1 MHPHHRSADEP
12 SRLTLLRFSTG
23 QILEDDFAWA
33 WYGIQSAELFEVRHD
48 GRGEAAKNG
57 ADRVCETL
65 LRGMGESNRIE
76 SEWGRRSTSWGC
88 MIEWKDR
95 LLVIRESQIY
105 PFKDLS
111 VSLSYLA
118 FLSFSHL
125 PKDPIPRKPR
135 FLSCLTVIRKS
146 DHLKDSE
153 SAIEVTP
160 RIANS

>member
-76 SEWGRRSTSWGC
+76 SEWEEEARHG
-88 MIEWKDR
+88 D
-95 LLVIRESQIY
+95 
-105 PFKDLS
+105 
-111 VSLSYLA
+111 A
-118 FLSFSHL
+118 
-125 PKDPIPRKPR
+125 
-135 FLSCLTVIRKS
+135 
-146 DHLKDSE
+146 
-153 SAIEVTP
+153 
-160 RIANS
+160 